1 MARAVLGSL
10 DLLIIPLVVAWVC
23 GAAFAAN
30 FRYVAVRAL
39 AGVILVSAVGVVE
52 YFYMGLLVTT
62 GANGYPAA
70 PFDYAMPALYHQ
82 LGFWPTAISTA
93 ISTATVALFAWMGEG
108 YFGELMRPWPR
119 IHYDYDSP

>member
-70 PFDYAMPALYHQ
+70 PFDYDARAVPPARVLANRHQ
-82 LGFWPTAISTA
+82 HSDLHRDGR
-93 ISTATVALFAWMGEG
+93 ALRMDGGGVLRGAHEA
-108 YFGELMRPWPR
+108 LAPDPL
-119 IHYDYDSP
+119 